1 MDWPALL
8 PSFVAQGRDE
18 HETRFLARLT
28 GAPSV
33 GEVGA
38 STYVSGPL
46 TTLFDE
52 MADCWTGWTGE
63 KSREAIG
70 GELSLV
76 VTTTSPGNVT
86 LRVRISIHSGDYTT
100 TALLKLEGGNLAR
113 TAAEVRSLFSP

>member
-1 MDWPALL
+1 
-8 PSFVAQGRDE
+8 
-18 HETRFLARLT
+18 
-28 GAPSV
+28 
-33 GEVGA
+33 
-38 STYVSGPL
+38 
-46 TTLFDE
+46 
-52 MADCWTGWTGE
+52 MADFWTGWTGE